1 MIRSKRR
8 KQPHRCVRIQPRAV
22 LHGMSIASMMLT
34 GISSVSAQEQ
44 SSASGLEEIIVTAQK
59 RAESLQ
65 DVPISVQALSTARLE
80 ELNITSFDDYVKFL
94 PSVTFMSA
102 GPGFSQITIRGV
114 SSGGADHSGPM
125 STVAT
130 YLDEQPVTTNQGT
143 LDVHIYDI
151 ARVEALAGPQGTLYG
166 ASSQAGTLRIITNKP
181 DPSRFAAAYDVE
193 GSAVAHGDTG
203 YLVEGFVN
211 LPLSA
216 STAIRLVG
224 WSKHEPGYLDNVAGT
239 RTFPTSGVCIA
250 NTNPAP
256 AGCVSTPNRARKDFN
271 DVDTNGAR
279 AALRID
285 LDDNW
290 SVTPVVMAQETRSGG
305 YSGSGYTPAIGDLEV
320 THFYPNASRD
330 RWINAA
336 LTIEGKIG
344 SLDLVYNS
352 AFLKRDEVMQADY
365 TDYSVAYDAYLSPYI
380 TDDAGVPINPSQLT
394 SNAWDYKKL
403 SHEVRLS
410 TAQDQA
416 VRAVVGFFM
425 QRQQHD
431 IENRYQIEGL
441 APSLW
446 VTGWPTTWWLT
457 EQERIDRDYAVFGE
471 VSYDIAP
478 QLTATGG
485 IRFFKA
491 ENSLAGF
498 YGLSQGV
505 DDLSGS
511 TTGEA
516 SCFAPGINGA
526 PCTNLDKQAKDDGY
540 TPKLNLTYRFDDYRM
555 AYVTWARGFR
565 PGGVNRRGTTPP
577 YKSDLLTSYEI
588 GWKTSWADN
597 RLRFNG
603 ALFLEDWQDFQFTF
617 TGPNGVALFANAG
630 QARIK
635 GIEASIDWAVSA
647 DFLLSSGFA
656 LMDPQLT
663 EHYCGQLDAGGNP
676 VTDCAQ
682 PLAPKGTQLPG
693 ASKFKGNIS
702 ARYSFPIADFD
713 AHLQGAYVYQSPTW
727 PDLHLAERAMLGRQ
741 DAYGIADFSA
751 GLERGSYSFELF
763 VRNAFDERAQLTRYS
778 KCATAVCG
786 PIATYAI
793 TNQPR
798 TIGLSFG
805 QKF

>member
-1 MIRSKRR
+1 MTRNKRR
-8 KQPHRCVRIQPRAV
+8 NQRARIDVRTAIRGV
-22 LHGMSIASMMLT
+22 SIASMIFT
-34 GISSVSAQEQ
+34 GASPICAQEQ
-44 SSASGLEEIIVTAQK
+44 SSSTGLEEVIVTAQK
-59 RAESLQ
+59 REESLQ
-65 DVPISVQALSTARLE
+65 DVPLSVQALSATRLQ
-80 ELNITSFDDYVKFL
+80 ELNIASFDDYVKFL
-94 PSVTFMSA
+94 PSVTFQTA

-181 DPSRFAAAYDVE
+181 DPSRFQAAYDIE
-193 GSAVAHGDTG
+193 GSSVAHGDMG
-203 YLVEGFVN
+203 YVAEGFVN
-211 LPLSA
+211 LPVSA
-216 STAIRLVG
+216 TAAIRLVG
-224 WSKHEPGYLDNVAGT
+224 WSKHEPGYLDNVPGT
-239 RTFPTSGVCIA
+239 RTFPTSGVCLA
-250 NTNPAP
+250 NTSPAP
-256 AGCVSTPNRARKDFN
+256 AGCVSTPNRVKKNFN

-285 LDDNW
+285 LDDDW
-290 SVTPVVMAQETRSGG
+290 TITPMVMAQETRSGG
-305 YSGSGYTPAIGDLEV
+305 YSGSGYNPSIGDLEV
-320 THFYPNASRD
+320 THFYTNASRD
-330 RWINAA
+330 RWIDAA
-336 LTIEGKIG
+336 LTVEGKIG

-352 AFLKRDEVMQADY
+352 AFLKRDETMQADY
-365 TDYSVAYDAYLSPYI
+365 TDYSVAYDAYLSPLI
-380 TDDAGVPINPSQLT
+380 TNDAGVPINPSQLT
-394 SNAWDYKKL
+394 SNQWDYKKL
-403 SHEVRLS
+403 SHELRVS
-410 TAQDQA
+410 TPQDQP
-416 VRAVVGFFM
+416 VRAVVGLFM
-425 QRQQHD
+425 QRQQHN

-441 APSLW
+441 AQSLW
-446 VTGWPTTWWLT
+446 VTGWQTTWWLT

-471 VSYDIAP
+471 LSYDVAP
-478 QLTATGG
+478 KLTATGG
-485 IRFFKA
+485 IRFFKTK
-491 ENSLAGF
+491 NSLAGF

-526 PCTNLDKQAKDDGY
+526 PCTNLDKVAKDDGY
-540 TPKLNLTYRFDDYRM
+540 TPKLNLTYRFDDYKM
-555 AYVTWARGFR
+555 AYATWSRGFR

-603 ALFLEDWQDFQFTF
+603 AVFLEDWEDFQFTF

-630 QARIK
+630 QAQIK
-635 GIEASIDWAVSA
+635 GIETSLEWAVSR
-647 DFLLSSGFA
+647 DFLLSGGFA
-656 LMDPQLT
+656 LMEPKLT
-663 EHYCGQLDAGGNP
+663 EHYCGQLDAGGSP
-676 VTDCAQ
+676 ITDCAA

-693 ASKFKGNIS
+693 ASKFKGNVS
-702 ARYSFPIADFD
+702 ARYSFPVADFD
-713 AHLQGAYVYQSPTW
+713 AHVQGAYVYQGPTW
-727 PDLHLAERAMLGRQ
+727 PDLQLAERAILGRQ

-751 GLERGSYSFELF
+751 GFERGNYSFELF

-778 KCATAVCG
+778 KCAAAVCG
-786 PIATYAI
+786 PIGTYAI
-793 TNQPR
+793 VAQPR
-798 TIGLSFG
+798 TMGLRFG